1 MLILRVCFIMV
12 SSITSFDENLTY
24 YSISSKEHSNSYN
37 FSDIDDPVINFLYL
51 FFFFSSKKVY
61 IKCIFSIINY
71 QPPSDDGYV
80 EITDN
85 RIWSTGVYSY
95 FSTIL

>member
-24 YSISSKEHSNSYN
+24 YSISFKEHSNSYN

-51 FFFFSSKKVY
+51 FFQQKGLYKMCFFYNKL
-61 IKCIFSIINY
+61 
-71 QPPSDDGYV
+71 
-80 EITDN
+80 
-85 RIWSTGVYSY
+85 ST
-95 FSTIL
+95 TIR

>member
-24 YSISSKEHSNSYN
+24 YSISFKEHSNSYN

-51 FFFFSSKKVY
+51 FFQQKGLYKMYFFYNKL
-61 IKCIFSIINY
+61 
-71 QPPSDDGYV
+71 
-80 EITDN
+80 
-85 RIWSTGVYSY
+85 ST
-95 FSTIL
+95 TIR